1 MTDIEDLKEE
11 VSILDVLGHYGAET
25 WKATYHGHGW
35 VAINCPLCHDTN
47 GSASVNVSTGYF
59 NCHQCDAP
67 RDGRAGDIIDV
78 VQYEEHLSVEEAIE
92 WIRSTFLT

>member
-1 MTDIEDLKEE
+1 

-25 WKATYHGHGW
+25 WQALYHGHGW

-47 GSASVNVSTGYF
+47 GSGSVNVAAGLF

-67 RDGRAGDIIDV
+67 RDGKAGDIIDLV
-78 VQYEEHLSVEEAIE
+78 KYVENISTRDAIQF
-92 WIRSTFLT
+92 IKDTFL